1 MFEELRAL
9 FSFLQRRSLSIDG
22 LVFGIVCRMTAII
35 MLAGL
40 VVVCSNQLIGKL
52 INCDNSMA
60 KVETEFLNT
69 FCLIHTTYIVYE
81 SPFSTVNEKF
91 PSYRSSKQI
100 GIFPGVRLNRVNHYD
115 QSSSDPLIRIFID
128 YYHWLW
134 MIYFIGG
141 LWFYFPHWLWKKLE
155 CRRIRS
161 LVSHADMLVDHQ
173 HNKSNEYL
181 KLKQIAN
188 YIVTSFGSNDRYM
201 WGYYFCEIIAFVNLF
216 LQMYTLDTIFNGRYL
231 NYGIDAIQ
239 TFWKYH
245 NDKTKSQDL
254 NPINMIFP
262 RMTKCEYR
270 RYGPSGKSENIDS
283 LCMLPM
289 NIFNDKF
296 FLFIWFWIII
306 MLIAFM
312 ITFLH
317 RLAQIMWPKMRTKF
331 LCDLLMKSA
340 NCNDSNMMI
349 DLLTQ
354 LRMSDWFFLNLIANN
369 VDRLFLGQLL
379 TEISIILREK
389 NRLLL
394 IEVDDDDIDND
405 CKQTNDQQPV
415 EFPDSKSSPIS
426 ISGH

>member
-1 MFEELRAL
+1 MFDELRAL

-40 VVVCSNQLIGKL
+40 VVVCSNQLIGKI
-52 INCDNSMA
+52 INCDGSANKIESQ
-60 KVETEFLNT
+60 FLDT

-81 SPFSTVNEKF
+81 SSLSSLKNF
-91 PSYRSSKQI
+91 PNDSISKHV
-100 GIFPGVRLNRVNHYD
+100 GIFPGIRPNRGHD
-115 QSSSDPLIRIFID
+115 LTSHLKRIHID
-128 YYHWLW
+128 YYQWLW

-155 CRRIRS
+155 SRRIRS

-173 HNKSNEYL
+173 HNQSTEYL
-181 KLKQIAN
+181 KLKRIAN
-188 YIVTSFGSNDRYM
+188 YVVTSFGSNDRYM
-201 WGYYFCEIIAFVNLF
+201 WG
-216 LQMYTLDTIFNGRYL
+216 RYL
-231 NYGIDAIQ
+231 TYGIDAIQ
-239 TFWKYH
+239 TFWYRH
-245 NDKTKSQDL
+245 NDSSDRNL

-270 RYGPSGKSENIDS
+270 RYGPSGSSEIIDS

-296 FLFIWFWIII
+296 FLFTWFWIII
-306 MLIAFM
+306 MIIAFM

-317 RLAQIMWPKMRTKF
+317 RLAQTLWPKMRTKF
-331 LCDLLMKSA
+331 LCDLLMKST
-340 NCNDSNMMI
+340 NYDDPTMI

-369 VDRLFLGQLL
+369 VDRLFLVQLL
-379 TEISIILREK
+379 AEISIVLRKRNE
-389 NRLLL
+389 LLS
-394 IEVDDDDIDND
+394 IKIGDEDGDGDN
-405 CKQTNDQQPV
+405 V
-415 EFPDSKSSPIS
+415 E
-426 ISGH
+426 